1 MNEIQAT
8 DFTTSLAGILAVVMG
23 VLLAAPANAAEPA
36 REAAVK
42 PAIGLEHIYIL
53 RPDRLL
59 LQITGQPRGEAPR
72 DSRRM
77 PVAYIS
83 GQDRGYRNVSRS
95 NLLNSP
101 AARYLAK
108 ALTGSGKY

>member
-1 MNEIQAT
+1 MNKRPSG
-8 DFTTSLAGILAVVMG
+8 DFARDFAKGLCGMLAVTMVI
-23 VLLAAPANAAEPA
+23 LLAAPAGATEPT
-36 REAAVK
+36 RE
-42 PAIGLEHIYIL
+42 PGRIDLL

-59 LQITGQPRGEAPR
+59 LQITMQSRSETTG

-83 GQDRGYRNVSRS
+83 GQDRGYRDVSRS

-101 AARYLAK
+101 AARYLAR
-108 ALTGSGKY
+108 ALTGTGER